1 MENPRMNSAE
11 LRPKSIQCRHTVL
24 APIDSNLEGTVL
36 YLPQIRVRCATRC
49 RIEAARQV
57 FPSDES
63 WSWRVLMEANT
74 NADTRLAARIRIV
87 VTQRRRPVDPTTGRG
102 PIRFKLLE
110 IDGTLMKNILCECC
124 SAIQWRSSPPRERLF
139 EGI

>member
-1 MENPRMNSAE
+1 MENPRTNPAE
-11 LRPKSIQCRHTVL
+11 LRPKSRQCATPYRHPLTVISKE
-24 APIDSNLEGTVL
+24 PFFI
-36 YLPQIRVRCATRC
+36 YLRSRVRCATRC
-49 RIEAARQV
+49 RIEAARPV

-102 PIRFKLLE
+102 RIRFKLLE